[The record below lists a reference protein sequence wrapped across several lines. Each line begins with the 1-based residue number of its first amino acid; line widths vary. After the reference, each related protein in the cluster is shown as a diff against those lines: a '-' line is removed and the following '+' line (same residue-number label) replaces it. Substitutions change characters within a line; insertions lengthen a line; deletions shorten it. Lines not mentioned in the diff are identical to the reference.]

1 MNIQMLNRLKNSK
14 EMDADQHDGSYELMR
29 AILEAYRN
37 VDESVLDH
45 NDLNAVYLMS
55 VGTWKHGVPVKKK
68 VIDSSHLTDASKA
81 ALKNLLDEI
90 QSKSVNNAYNNH
102 ETSDSGVFGMFGTG
116 FYSFQKKTDDKS
128 ARAFIRMCVDISNMD
143 DDEEM
148 FLRAAK
154 VLKKGFKG
162 MKAASAS
169 MVLHCLKP
177 YTFPILNSNM
187 GSEDIF
193 AALDIKLK
201 RKGDIDTYIENCR
214 AIKAFRDANLP
225 FRNYRI
231 IDMAAWE
238 LGKDND
244 PISEI
249 IKQYKADFPK
259 RDEEERYKWEA
270 VKCFQDNWDLD
281 ADDFAGML
289 KKALERSGNL
299 LASYNMYAK
308 SSIIYYA
315 EQDSKKVREMFTALY
330 DEEADLIKRI
340 NNFADRAEEI
350 KERFKEPGK
359 IIQHYQTPRAI
370 CVYLFFRYPEKY
382 YLFQFNKYKT
392 FAEKVGYE
400 ADISSGDN
408 ENIFGYIDMCDRVL
422 EKVLQD
428 QELQKLSRERLDDD
442 CYADPEYHLLADDI
456 VYFGSKVL
464 EGKKQKKQ
472 GGESPVAAFNKNM
485 ILYGP
490 PGTGKTYH
498 SVNYAVAIIEDKPL
512 DVIKAEDYAAVFKRY
527 NQYKNEGYIEFITF
541 HQSFSYEEFIEGI
554 KPVLYAGEEEV
565 EGTGISYE
573 IVDGIFKAFCD
584 KAASPVIK
592 KKDFG
597 FTENSTVW
605 KVSLGSAGDNPV
617 RKDCMENGYIR
628 IGWDEYG
635 PEIRE
640 DMEYKFGGKYILNA
654 FINKMQIGDIVFSCF
669 SGRLIDAIGVV
680 QGDYEW
686 REELEDY
693 MRTRKV
699 KWLVRGINYDIFELN
714 RKRLMHPPTVYKLSI
729 PVAEVIKLL
738 EETSDAGQISEDN
751 PHKYVFIIDEINRG
765 NISKIF
771 GELITLIETT
781 RRLKQPEELKI
792 KLTYSQNSQKEF
804 GVPNNVFIIGTMNT
818 ADRSIALIDTALRRR
833 FKFIECLPELK
844 VLDGIE
850 VEGVSIKDL
859 LYIINRRIEVL
870 CDREHVIGH
879 SYFLPLKSNPTIE
892 VLADI
897 FAREIIPLL
906 QEYFYE
912 DYEKIRL
919 VLGDP
924 NKNKEEQF
932 IWEKPNDYGELFG
945 GADYDYDEID
955 SYEINPAAFMN
966 INAYKT
972 IL

>member
-1 MNIQMLNRLKNSK
+1 MNEQLLSKLKNMQ
-14 EMDADQHDGSYELMR
+14 EMDADQHDGTYELMR
-29 AILEAYRN
+29 EIVEAYRN

-45 NDLNAVYLMS
+45 YDLNAVYLMS

-90 QSKSVNNAYNNH
+90 QTKSANNAYENH
-102 ETSDSGVFGMFGTG
+102 ETSDPGVFGMFGTG
-116 FYSFQKKTDDKS
+116 FYSFDKKTDNK
-128 ARAFIRMCVDISNMD
+128 AVRQFIQMCIDINGMT

-148 FLRAAK
+148 YVRAAQ

-187 GSEDIF
+187 GYKDIF
-193 AALDIKLK
+193 AVLGIELK
-201 RKGDIDTYIENCR
+201 RKADIDTYIENCR
-214 AIKAFRDANLP
+214 AIKSFRDDNLP
-225 FRNYRI
+225 FKNYRI
-231 IDMAAWE
+231 LDLAARD

-249 IKQYKADFPK
+249 IKQYKADFAN
-259 RDEEERYKWEA
+259 RDKEEHYKWEA
-270 VKCFQDNWDLD
+270 VKCFQDNWDID
-281 ADDFAGML
+281 ADNFAEML
-289 KKALERSGNL
+289 NRALERSGNL
-299 LASYNMYAK
+299 LASYNMYSK
-308 SSIIYYA
+308 SAIVYYA
-315 EQDSKKVREMFTALY
+315 EKDYEKVRQMFRALY
-330 DEEADLIKRI
+330 DEEADLVERIK
-340 NNFADRAEEI
+340 NFADRAEEI
-350 KERFKEPGK
+350 KEKFKEPGK
-359 IIQHYQTPRAI
+359 TIQHYQTTRAI
-370 CVYLFFRYPEKY
+370 SVYLFFRYPEKY
-382 YLFQFNKYKT
+382 YMFQFNKYKT
-392 FAEKVGYE
+392 FAQNAGYE
-400 ADISSGDN
+400 SIITQGDN
-408 ENIFGYIDMCDRVL
+408 QNIIGYMDLCDQVL
-422 EKVLQD
+422 KKVLQD
-428 QELQKLSRERLDDD
+428 KELLKMSKDRLDEN
-442 CYADPEYHLLADDI
+442 CYSDLKYHLLADDI
-456 VYFGSKVL
+456 VYFGSNF
-464 EGKKQKKQ
+464 
-472 GGESPVAAFNKNM
+472 GGVNQRMAEFNKNM

-541 HQSFSYEEFIEGI
+541 HQSFSYEEFIQGI

-565 EGTGISYE
+565 EGNGISYE
-573 IVDGIFKAFCD
+573 IVDGSFKAFCD

-693 MRTRKV
+693 MRTREV
-699 KWLVRGINYDIFELN
+699 KWLVKGIDYDIFELN
-714 RKRLMHPPTVYKLSI
+714 HKRLMHPPTVYKLNI
-729 PVAEVIKLL
+729 PVTEVIKLL
-738 EETSDAGQISEDN
+738 EETSNAGQISEEN
-751 PHKYVFIIDEINRG
+751 PHKFVFIIDEINRG

-781 RRLKQPEELKI
+781 RRLKQPEELTI
-792 KLTYSQNSQKEF
+792 KLTYSQNSQKDF

-818 ADRSIALIDTALRRR
+818 ADRSIALLDTALRRR
-833 FKFIECLPELK
+833 FKFIECMPELE

-850 VEGVSIKDL
+850 VEGVSVKDL
-859 LYIINRRIEVL
+859 LYIMNRRIEVL

-924 NKNKEEQF
+924 NKNSGEQF
-932 IWEKPNDYGELFG
+932 IWKKHNDYGELFG
-945 GADYDYDEID
+945 GADYDFDEID
-955 SYEINPAAFMN
+955 SYEINPTAFMN
-966 INAYKT
+966 INAYKN
-972 IL
+972 I